1 MAVGQSSV
9 EFSCSVVS
17 DSWRPHGQQ
26 HPRIPCLLPTRG
38 SYSNSCP
45 SRRWLHP
52 TISSSVVPFSSCLQS
67 FPASG
72 SFPMSWFFSSGGPK
86 YCSFSF
92 SIRPSNEYSGLI
104 CSRMDWLDLPA
115 VQGTLKS
122 FPTPQLK
129 SINSSAFSFLYSP
142 PLTSILDYCKKPKL
156 WLDVPLLVK

>member
-1 MAVGQSSV
+1 MFVSISLLL
-9 EFSCSVVS
+9 FSCSVVS
-17 DSWRPHGQQ
+17 DSCRPHGQQ
-26 HPRIPCLLPTRG
+26 DTRLPCLLPTRG

-45 SRRWLHP
+45 SRQWLHP

-72 SFPMSWFFSSGGPK
+72 SFPMSWFFSSVGPK
-86 YCSFSF
+86 YCRFSF

-142 PLTSILDYCKKPKL
+142 PLTSIHDYWKKTKL
-156 WLDVPLLVK
+156 WLDRHLLVK